1 MDAEIST
8 KDITAQYRIMRGL
21 VAAELY
27 RRQHGSFPLELTQLE
42 DPFKNGQPL
51 KYQCG
56 EMDVIQYVW
65 NAEKKKTESQQRKI
79 HGVKIWT
86 VGFNRQDNGGLR
98 THEGRQDDMNY
109 WLRDAQ

>member
-1 MDAEIST
+1 
-8 KDITAQYRIMRGL
+8 
-21 VAAELY
+21 
-27 RRQHGSFPLELTQLE
+27 ELTQLE